1 MVKEKSEKQTKDTEK
16 QAKDIVKEIFG
27 KSTSR
32 PKKIS
37 TIFTHFRRP
46 PKAPSRTKA
55 SLFLK
60 KFPAAIDIGASSIKI
75 IQLAQRQPKGELEV
89 VCIDKEEYS
98 IHTLAGTSGK
108 VPEIIDQREA
118 LGKLIERNDI
128 GHEVVASISASDTQ
142 IYNLIFPQMSE
153 GELNNAIRLKVTQL
167 RPFGLGVDA
176 IVYGFIK
183 GENLVRASSTQIK
196 ILLIC
201 VSRELIRSRTL
212 LLQDLGLKP
221 MAIEV
226 APMALANLDKF
237 RKQPS
242 GKEEIVLW
250 LNLGAQESA
259 LTITQGGSL
268 CFCRVLAIT
277 SNHMTKQ
284 IAQHSHVS
292 EEEAEEAKKEYG
304 LSFWAPDKTVSVFV
318 EPEKSPQGPEDK
330 SAEVYRSLIS
340 SLENFVVD
348 ISHSFKYFSY
358 QVTQSQVTKFD
369 LLMLSGGGTK
379 LKKLDGFLSSRLGT
393 PVEKVDPF
401 SFFKISESIREQKA
415 NFLAQASEFTIAA
428 ALAIGPKIDPGK
440 RVDLIPRE
448 KKKGLE
454 FIKEHLRDRSVKV
467 AISVLAAAVILIV
480 FQIGR
485 AASYKWKMDSVN
497 KEVKVAQN
505 QLSTLQSQQLK
516 LAQEEAQFLEKKI
529 KLNERLIFLRGATR
543 RPESFSEVFAEVANL
558 LPEDIW
564 ITKLAYLED
573 KININGST
581 SNIQV
586 VMELIETLK
595 KSDNFVSVT
604 FTYTQRDVSKNSD
617 VYSFEIIAQMRI

>member
-1 MVKEKSEKQTKDTEK
+1 MAKEKNEKQAKDVDK

-27 KSTSR
+27 KSKSQ

-46 PKAPSRTKA
+46 PKVSPKA
-55 SLFLK
+55 KSSIFLK
-60 KFPAAIDIGASSIKI
+60 KFPAAIDIGTSSIKI

-98 IHTLAGTSGK
+98 IPGK
-108 VPEIIDQREA
+108 APEIIDQRET
-118 LGKLIERNDI
+118 LGKLIERNDV
-128 GHEVVASISASDTQ
+128 GHEVVAGISASDAQ
-142 IYNLIFPQMSE
+142 IYNLIFPQMSD
-153 GELNNAIRLKVTQL
+153 GELGDAIRLKVTQL
-167 RPFGLGVDA
+167 RPFGFGIDA

-183 GENLVRASSTQIK
+183 GENLVKANSTQIK
-196 ILLIC
+196 ILLVC
-201 VSRELIRSRTL
+201 ASRELIRSRIL

-221 MAIEV
+221 IAIEV

-250 LNLGAQESA
+250 LNIGAAESV

-268 CFCRVLAIT
+268 SFCRVLAIN

-284 IAQHSHVS
+284 IAQHGRIS
-292 EEEAEEAKKEYG
+292 EEEAEKAKKEHG
-304 LSFWAPDKTVSVFV
+304 LIFWAPDKTVSVFV
-318 EPEKSPQGPEDK
+318 EPEKSPQGPDDK

-358 QVTQSQVTKFD
+358 QVTQSQITKFD

-379 LKKLDGFLSSRLGT
+379 LKKLDSFLSARLGA

-401 SFFKISESIREQKA
+401 SFFKLSDSVREQKT
-415 NFLAQASEFTIAA
+415 NLLIQACEFTTAA
-428 ALAIGPKIDPGK
+428 ALAIGSRIDPSK
-440 RVDLIPRE
+440 RIDLIPRE

-454 FIKEHLRDRSVKV
+454 FIKDHLRDRSVKV
-467 AISVLAAAVILIV
+467 AISVLAVAFVLII
-480 FQIGR
+480 FQVGR
-485 AASYKWKMDSVN
+485 AASYKWKMGSVN
-497 KEVKVAQN
+497 KEVKIVQT
-505 QLSTLQSQQLK
+505 QMSSLQSQQLK
-516 LAQEEAQFLEKKI
+516 LAQEEALFLERKI
-529 KLNERLIFLRGATR
+529 KLKERLIFLRGATR
-543 RPESFSEVFAEVANL
+543 RPESFADIFAEVANL
-558 LPEDIW
+558 LPEEIW
-564 ITKLAYLED
+564 ITKLVYLED
-573 KININGST
+573 KINIEGST
-581 SNIQV
+581 SDIQV

-595 KSDNFVSVT
+595 KSDNFIDVT
-604 FTYTQRDVSKNSD
+604 FTYTQRDVKKNSD
-617 VYSFEIIAQMRI
+617 VYSFEIVAQMRI